1 MIRSMR
7 VSTFDSS
14 SSGYY
19 FSTEKRLKLD
29 DDEINYRVSVLCTS
43 VRLKKRNKENNNKK
57 SVMNISLLYSGV
69 SLFFSS
75 LNNN

>member
-1 MIRSMR
+1 MR
-7 VSTFDSS
+7 DVSTFDSS

-43 VRLKKRNKENNNKK
+43 VRLKKTK
-57 SVMNISLLYSGV
+57 
-69 SLFFSS
+69 
-75 LNNN
+75 